1 MLSAYDEMVA
11 EESGQSVYHKERPI
25 EIVLTKP
32 QSRVFNSTSRYVV
45 NVAGRR
51 SGKTHLARTKLFT
64 EASNAPHQRCWYV
77 APTYRMAKQIMWQD
91 MKELVLTSRRN
102 SGPPNETDLSIPL
115 INGTTIALRGADNPD
130 SLRGVG
136 IDYLVLDEVQDMSEE
151 TWQAV
156 LKPALA
162 DRRGRAMFCGTPKG
176 YNWFYDLWQEG
187 HTDNEWSC
195 FRSTTVEAGIVPS
208 DEIEKQRRTMDPRLF
223 RQEFEASFE
232 TLAGRVHQA
241 FQREIHVTDEVVDD
255 VKHVFVGMDFNVN
268 PMCACFGYVAGDQ
281 LHIFGEA
288 VLADANTELMARK
301 LSEVFSGRHV
311 SVYPDPAGRQ
321 RRTSAALGQ
330 TDLSILESYGFEVIA
345 PRRAPAVVDRI
356 NEVNAMLENSQE
368 EARLFIHPRCKQLIK
383 SLEGLTYKDGTNQPD
398 KLSGLDHMA
407 DALGY
412 LVHGTFPIST
422 EIVGAVRVRG
432 YY

>member
-1 MLSAYDEMVA
+1 MLNAYDEMLA
-11 EESGQSVYHKERPI
+11 EEAGQLLYNEERPI
-25 EIVLTKP
+25 EIVLTPP
-32 QSRVFNSTSRYVV
+32 QSKVFSSTSRYVV

-64 EASNAPHQRCWYV
+64 EASNGRHQRCWYV

-91 MKELVLTSRRN
+91 MKELVLSSRRN
-102 SGPPNETDLSIPL
+102 AGPPNETDLSIPL

-187 HTDNEWSC
+187 HTDEEWSC
-195 FRSTTVEAGIVPS
+195 FRSTTIDAGIVPA
-208 DEIEKQRRTMDPRLF
+208 DEIEKQRRTMDARLF

-241 FQREIHVTDEVVDD
+241 FQREMHVTDEVADD
-255 VKHVFVGMDFNVN
+255 VGSVVIGMDFNVN
-268 PMCACFGYVAGDQ
+268 PMCACFGYVVADQ

-288 VLADANTELMARK
+288 VLQDANTELMARK
-301 LSEVFSGRHV
+301 LSDLFAGRHV
-311 SVYPDPAGRQ
+311 DVYPDPAGRQ
-321 RRTSAALGQ
+321 RRTSAALGA
-330 TDLSILESYGFEVIA
+330 TDLSILESYGFNVIA

-356 NEVNAMLENSQE
+356 NEVNAMLENSAE

-398 KLSGLDHMA
+398 KTSGLDHMA

-412 LVHGTFPIST
+412 LVHGTFPINN
-422 EIVGAVRVRG
+422 EVVGAVRVRG

>member
-1 MLSAYDEMVA
+1 MLSAYDEMMA
-11 EESGQSVYHKERPI
+11 EEAGQVLHSEERPI
-25 EIVLTKP
+25 QITLTPP
-32 QSRVFNSTSRYVV
+32 QSRVFTSKSRYVV

-51 SGKTHLARTKLFT
+51 SGKTHLARTKLFA
-64 EASNAPHQRCWYV
+64 EASNNRNQRCWYV
-77 APTYRMAKQIMWQD
+77 APTYRMAKQIMWQE
-91 MKELVLTSRRN
+91 MKDLVLTSKRN
-102 SGPPNETDLSIPL
+102 ASPPNETDLSIQL

-136 IDYLVLDEVQDMSEE
+136 IDYLVLDEVQDMSQQ
-151 TWQAV
+151 TWEAV
-156 LKPALA
+156 LSPALA
-162 DRRGRAMFCGTPKG
+162 DRQGKAMFCGTPKG

-187 HTDNEWSC
+187 HTDDEWSC
-195 FRSTTVEAGIVPS
+195 FRSTTLDAGIVPAE
-208 DEIEKQRRTMDPRLF
+208 EIEKQRRTMDHRLF

-232 TLAGRVHQA
+232 TLAGRVHQP
-241 FQREIHVTDEVVDD
+241 FMREIHVSDEVAED
-255 VKHVFVGMDFNVN
+255 VGQIVVGMDFNVN
-268 PMCACFGYVAGDQ
+268 PMCACFGYVVAGQ

-288 VLADANTELMARK
+288 VLSDANTELMARK
-301 LSEVFSGRHV
+301 ISELFDGKHV
-311 SVYPDPAGRQ
+311 AVYPDPAGRQ
-321 RRTSAALGQ
+321 RRTSAAIGQ

-345 PRRAPAVVDRI
+345 PRRAPLVVDRI
-356 NEVNAMLENSQE
+356 NEVNAMLENSKD

-398 KLSGLDHMA
+398 KSAGLDHMA

-412 LVHGTFPIST
+412 LVHGTFPINN